1 MALTEQQKKARVEK
15 AAETRKRKLEATA
28 KAMGIDGDL
37 KRKKIRK
44 KRVMSAEQ
52 RQAAADRL
60 RKAREAKGPSTNSQY
75 HKDVVALADSDPL
88 SLVKV
93 KSWIKKAQ
101 EELEAMKGWDRS
113 SDPKQRASYIDCDT
127 YLYNMKQYLQYGIWL
142 DFRFG
147 ENREFTMVRRSLYN
161 AYDMDGNVKRNVGTY
176 YDDLGLIW
184 TKEMDARDRES
195 RNAVSN

>member
-1 MALTEQQKKARVEK
+1 MALTEQQKKDRTQK

-44 KRVMSAEQ
+44 TRTMSAEQ
-52 RQAAADRL
+52 KAAVAERL

-75 HKDVVALADSDPL
+75 HKDVVALPDSDPL
-88 SLVKV
+88 SLVNV
-93 KSWIKKAQ
+93 KQWIKKAQ

-113 SDPKQRASYIDCDT
+113 SDAKQRSSFLDCET

-147 ENREFTMVRRSLYN
+147 ENREFTMTRRALCL
-161 AYDMDGNVKRNVGTY
+161 AYDMEGNVKRNVGTY

-184 TKEMDARDRES
+184 TKEMDNRDRES
-195 RNAVSN
+195 RYAVSN